1 MKVNSFLILEDGS
14 CFKGRGW
21 GAEIPLVSELEIGK
35 TKTCPVGEVVFNT
48 SMTGYQEIVTDPS
61 YTGQIVLMTYPHI
74 GNYGTDD
81 EWSQSSTHSP
91 GNSKQGK
98 QAAALVVRSFYNGPV
113 TEGRLFFNDFL
124 KREGISCISDIDTRA
139 LTLSLRNNGSRNGV
153 IVRSDQKSL
162 TVDEVKSVQ
171 EYLKSV
177 PTMEGRNL
185 IDDLG
190 TNQIIDYEANQNWEQ
205 HFALIDCGIKKGIVQ
220 QMQSQNVKITIF
232 PSNIDKQTVLDKDID
247 AVLFSNGPGDPAVLE
262 NQISL
267 CKSLV
272 GEVPVFGICLG
283 HQITALALGGQTE
296 KMKFGH
302 HGGNHPVRDE
312 KTGKV
317 FVTAQNHGFMVD
329 EKTLPEEVLIR
340 FRNANDKSV
349 EGLISDSHKIFTAQ
363 FHPEAEPGPDDS
375 TWIFKEFVDLVKE
388 WGKK

>member
-14 CFKGRGW
+14 CFRGRGW
-21 GAEIPLVSELEIGK
+21 GAEIPLASELHKGK
-35 TKTCPVGEVVFNT
+35 TDTCPVGEVVFNT

-61 YTGQIVLMTYPHI
+61 YSGQIVLMTYPHI

-81 EWSQSSTHSP
+81 NWSQSSP
-91 GNSKQGK
+91 NNNGNPVKGT

-124 KREGISCISDIDTRA
+124 RREGISCISDIDTRA
-139 LTLSLRNNGSRNGV
+139 LTLSLRNDGSRNGV
-153 IVRSDQKSL
+153 IVRSENKEL
-162 TVDEVKSVQ
+162 TEDELSTVMD
-171 EYLKSV
+171 YLKSV
-177 PTMEGRNL
+177 PSMEGRNL
-185 IDDLG
+185 VDNIGSDKIVVLDDDNASDL
-190 TNQIIDYEANQNWEQ
+190 
-205 HFALIDCGIKKGIVQ
+205 HFALIDCGIKKGILEE
-220 QMQSQNVKITIF
+220 MQSQRVKISIF
-232 PSNIDKQTVLDKDID
+232 PSHTKIDTLLSSNID
-247 AVLFSNGPGDPAVLE
+247 AVLFSNGPGDPAVLQ
-262 NQISL
+262 NQIGLCRSL
-267 CKSLV
+267 IGK
-272 GEVPVFGICLG
+272 VPVFGICLG
-283 HQITALALGGQTE
+283 HQIMAHALGGTTS

-329 EKTLPEEVLIR
+329 ETSLPGEVSIR

-349 EGLISDSHKIFTAQ
+349 EGLISQKHKIFTAQ

-388 WGKK
+388 WEGK